1 MATIDTEIDQGI
13 ATLTINQPQ
22 ARNAMTPAMLDSL
35 LEATQRCADDKAVRC
50 VLVTGYG
57 EQAFCGGGDISGLAD
72 SGNGN
77 DNALGQD
84 ELVAML
90 ERWSQS
96 VLLLHTMPK
105 PTIAVLNGVAAG
117 AGMGLALSCDL
128 RLGWANSSFIT
139 AFAKLGMPGD
149 FGGSYFLTQLLG
161 PAKAREYYFLSER
174 IGAEQALALGLINR
188 MFTTETLTLEANALA
203 QKLAQAPKPM
213 YKAMK
218 ANLNAAL
225 TQSPVKVLKQE
236 AQAMIECALSEET
249 RQATAEFFKK

>member
-1 MATIDTEIDQGI
+1 
-13 ATLTINQPQ
+13 
-22 ARNAMTPAMLDSL
+22 ML
-35 LEATQRCADDKAVRC
+35 
-50 VLVTGYG
+50 
-57 EQAFCGGGDISGLAD
+57 
-72 SGNGN
+72 
-77 DNALGQD
+77 
-84 ELVAML
+84 
-90 ERWSQS
+90 
-96 VLLLHTMPK
+96 
-105 PTIAVLNGVAAG
+105 
-117 AGMGLALSCDL
+117 
-128 RLGWANSSFIT
+128 
-139 AFAKLGMPGD
+139 
-149 FGGSYFLTQLLG
+149 SYFLTQLLG